1 VAINAAGL
9 RDQRLRVYRR
19 EDAGAEGFS
28 RPVFVFDGE
37 WWGRLDAAPASTRT
51 GQQPMAAY
59 EMQSDARATVAYEIH
74 IPADGMVYVDGLAFL
89 VRGVVRDRLLWRT
102 EITLARVASDTVTIS
117 SKYDTQGELGGY
129 HLVDPS
135 LASDTPQPVPPVV
148 PSAFA
153 PAFDSLAF
161 A

>member
-19 EDAGAEGFS
+19 DDAGADGFS

-74 IPADGMVYVDGLAFL
+74 IPADGLVLVDGVAFL

-102 EITLARVASDTVTIS
+102 DISLSRVASDAVTIS
-117 SKYDTQGELGGY
+117 TKYETPGELGGY
-129 HLVDPS
+129 HLVDP
-135 LASDTPQPVPPVV
+135 APA
-148 PSAFA
+148 SAFA
-153 PAFDSLAF
+153 PAFDPLAF
-161 A
+161 S